1 MTAITPTELSVADL
15 PMGLSSGSDKRRQ
28 LVFIRCTS
36 SSGGTIAI
44 DDYVPNSADIEGLMY
59 QTTDGAQF
67 TSTATWSTN
76 DLTIVDT
83 GAIEIGVVVNLN

>member
-15 PMGLSSGSDKRRQ
+15 PMGLSSGSEKRRQ

-36 SSGGTIAI
+36 SSGGTIAL
-44 DDYVPNSADIEGLMY
+44 DSYVPNIDDIEGLLY
-59 QTTDGAQF
+59 QTTANAQF
-67 TSTATWSTN
+67 TSTATWSDD

-83 GAIEIGVVVNLN
+83 GAIEIGVIVNLV